1 MLELAR
7 TPLANAVVGEK
18 DVGKAQPLYPLDVYL
33 CGNCGHV
40 QLADV
45 VDPKILYEHYVYV
58 SGTSPVFVQH
68 FQAYFD
74 YLTRTFSPP
83 GDGLVVEIGSND
95 GTFLKFFKQS
105 GRRVLGVDPAQEI
118 GEASR
123 KAGIPTL
130 SEFFTPAVAQK
141 ILREEG
147 PASIVIANN
156 CIAHIDD
163 LGAVVDGVAQ
173 LLAPD
178 GLFAFEVAYLVDL
191 LEKGLFD
198 TIYHEHL
205 DYHSV
210 EPLAL
215 FFERHGLELIHAQ
228 RVETHGGSLRG
239 IVQRKGAGREV
250 DASVRSLV
258 ALEQGLKIKDV
269 ATYRAFSGRIGKLG
283 NELVGTLRRLAGEG
297 KRIAGFGAP
306 AKTTTLMYQLG
317 IEPGMIDFIVDDSP
331 LKQGK
336 FTPGMHIPILPAS
349 ALYDRKPDYVVVL
362 AWNFASSIVAKHA
375 RFRDA
380 GGKFIVPL
388 PSLEVI

>member
-1 MLELAR
+1 MLELAQ
-7 TPLANAVVGEK
+7 TPLANAVVGGK
-18 DVGKAQPLYPLDVYL
+18 DVGKPQPLYPLDVFL
-33 CGNCGHV
+33 CNGCGHV
-40 QLADV
+40 QLLDV

-68 FQAYFD
+68 FQGYFD
-74 YLTRTFSPP
+74 YLVKTFAPAE
-83 GDGLVVEIGSND
+83 GGLVVEIGSND
-95 GTFLKFFKQS
+95 GTFLNFFRQS
-105 GRRVLGVDPAQEI
+105 GRRVLGVDPAMEI
-118 GEASR
+118 GEATR

-130 SEFFTPAVAQK
+130 TEFFTPAVAQR
-141 ILREEG
+141 ILREHG
-147 PASIVIANN
+147 AASIVVANN
-156 CIAHIDD
+156 VIAHIDD
-163 LGAVVDGVAQ
+163 LGSVIDGVAQ

-210 EPLAL
+210 EPLVL
-215 FFERHGLELIHAQ
+215 FFARHGLELIHAQ
-228 RVETHGGSLRG
+228 RVDTHGGSLRG
-239 IVQRKGAGREV
+239 IVQRKGAGRKV
-250 DASVRSLV
+250 DASVRGLV
-258 ALEQGLKIKDV
+258 ELEQKLQIKSV

-283 NELVGTLRRLAGEG
+283 EALVGSLRRLSGEG

-336 FTPGMHIPILPAS
+336 FTPGMHVPILPAS
-349 ALYDRKPDYVVVL
+349 ALYERKPDYVVVL
-362 AWNFASSIVAKHA
+362 AWNFADSIIAKHA

-388 PSLEVI
+388 PALKVL